1 MGKKVLNSVPN
12 LWESVKYFSL
22 LFVVL
27 SFFTACTGNGSG
39 GKGGSGSTDPEYKGE
54 ITFYTNRY
62 TTMEQHL
69 VNTFMERKFIKVN
82 VVTDTPEGLVEK
94 LTSEGNNT
102 TADVILL
109 DNLVDMYA
117 AKAAGVLQPFSTDS
131 VAHAMPS
138 RNTDYEGYWAG
149 FMKYPIGYGCNKI
162 AIPKPSVINV
172 YEDITN
178 RYWKGRVV
186 VSSAANKENQFLVAT
201 MIAEKGEAATRVW
214 LQKLVDNFAIDPVE
228 NAEAVIRAVAER
240 QGEISF
246 INASEHIRW
255 TNSGSTDNFEIG
267 SKVGVKIPKDDN
279 NKSYYNLVSLG
290 LSKFTDN
297 RNDALKFIDYMISF
311 DAQEYYCNLSFEFP
325 VNVFTIPS
333 DFILSVGGY
342 AEKELD
348 FHTASQNIELAKT
361 LMQEAGWK

>member
-1 MGKKVLNSVPN
+1 MGKKVLNAVPD
-12 LWESVKYFSL
+12 LWESTKYFSL

-27 SFFTACTGNGSG
+27 SFFYSCTGGGSG
-39 GKGGSGSTDPEYKGE
+39 GNGNAGNSDPEYKGE
-54 ITFYTNRY
+54 VTFYTSRY

-69 VNTFMERKFIKVN
+69 VNTFMDRKFIKVN
-82 VVTDTPEGLVEK
+82 VVTDTPEGLVER
-94 LTSEGNNT
+94 LASEGEKT
-102 TADVILL
+102 PADVILL

-117 AKAAGVLQPFSTDS
+117 AKASGVLQPFSTDS

-138 RNTDYEGYWAG
+138 RNTDLEGYWAG

-162 AIPKPSVINV
+162 AVPRPSVVNS

-201 MIAEKGEAATRVW
+201 MIAEKGEAATRAW
-214 LQKLVDNFAIDPVE
+214 LQKVVENLAIDPVE
-228 NAEAVIRAVAER
+228 NSGEVIRAVAER
-240 QGEISF
+240 KGEISF

-255 TNSGSTDNFEIG
+255 TNSGSTENFETG

-290 LSKFTDN
+290 MSKYSN
-297 RNDALKFIDYMISF
+297 SRNDALKFIDYMISKS
-311 DAQEYYCNLSFEFP
+311 AQEYYCNLSFEFP

-348 FHTASQNIELAKT
+348 FHTASQNIERAKI

>member
-1 MGKKVLNSVPN
+1 MGKKVLNAVPI
-12 LWESVKYFSL
+12 LWESTKYFSL

-27 SFFTACTGNGSG
+27 SFFYSCTGDGSG
-39 GKGGSGSTDPEYKGE
+39 GKDNTGNTDPEYKGE

-69 VNTFMERKFIKVN
+69 VNTFTERKFIKVN
-82 VVTDTPEGLVEK
+82 VVTDSPEGLLAK
-94 LTSEGNNT
+94 LSSEGDKT

-138 RNTDYEGYWAG
+138 RNTDHEGYWAG
-149 FMKYPIGYGCNKI
+149 FTKYPIGYGCNKL

-186 VSSAANKENQFLVAT
+186 VSNASNKENQFLVAT
-201 MIAEKGEAATRVW
+201 MIAEKGEAATRAW
-214 LQKLVDNFAIDPVE
+214 LQKLVDNFAIDPV
-228 NAEAVIRAVAER
+228 ADSEAVIRAVAER
-240 QGEISF
+240 KGEISF

-255 TNSGSTDNFEIG
+255 TNSGSTDNFETG
-267 SKVGVKIPKDDN
+267 SKVGVKVPKDDN

-290 LSKFTDN
+290 LSRFSDN
-297 RNDALKFIDYMISF
+297 RNDALKFIDYMISYS
-311 DAQEYYCNLSFEFP
+311 AQKYYCDLTFEFP

-348 FHTASQNIELAKT
+348 FLTASQNIERAKT